1 LTQKQSS
8 FAGKYYTLNDA
19 YCEPKCVQSPMP
31 PLLIGGGGQKRTL
44 PLVAKYADH
53 WNYPGNSPDPLGDLE
68 KSLVRLREC
77 CDDIGRDMS
86 TIRISTQLW
95 ASRMS
100 DTELVERARA
110 YGDMGV
116 DLGIVSLPRPLNV
129 ADIHRYAEVL
139 S

>member
-1 LTQKQSS
+1 
-8 FAGKYYTLNDA
+8 
-19 YCEPKCVQSPMP
+19 
-31 PLLIGGGGQKRTL
+31 
-44 PLVAKYADH
+44 
-53 WNYPGNSPDPLGDLE
+53 LGDLE

>member
-1 LTQKQSS
+1 
-8 FAGKYYTLNDA
+8 
-19 YCEPKCVQSPMP
+19 
-31 PLLIGGGGQKRTL
+31 
-44 PLVAKYADH
+44 
-53 WNYPGNSPDPLGDLE
+53 
-68 KSLVRLREC
+68 
-77 CDDIGRDMS
+77 MS